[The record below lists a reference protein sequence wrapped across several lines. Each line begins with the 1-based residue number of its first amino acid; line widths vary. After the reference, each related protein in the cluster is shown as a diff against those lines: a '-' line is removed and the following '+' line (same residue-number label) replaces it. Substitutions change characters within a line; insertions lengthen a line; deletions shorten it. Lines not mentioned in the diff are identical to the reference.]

1 MKLNNRITLYMA
13 VLVVLAMILLPYA
26 NAQIPGSSG
35 QRGGVGGRG
44 GRSGD
49 MDMGPSG
56 LYDRGGDRDRGGP
69 GPWMDGGSGP
79 WMDDGY
85 GPWMD
90 RENLSDF
97 QISLI
102 LKAYST
108 RNPTESKNLQD
119 QRKDMSREAF
129 IQTLISP
136 RYAFSEYLRV
146 MSDERHYTTILNWCE
161 KWVADEAK
169 GIKETKEENYDL
181 YKKRIDTLENRYSP
195 IIYTNNIE
203 ELIPVLV
210 KDLQLN
216 TRQNDLVWQIRTADN
231 QTKKDSLKASLRG
244 VVSELYDLNIQQ
256 RIIQL
261 KQIQNQIDRLQQNL
275 QFEMN
280 QIEIIK
286 DPNVAQEAIDL
297 RVDGLTSGRGG
308 FMGGSMRGGRGG
320 GRGNRPPQFSTSD
333 VNDQNRNPAP

>member
-26 NAQIPGSSG
+26 NAQMPSSSG
-35 QRGGVGGRG
+35 QRGGGGRG

-49 MDMGPSG
+49 MEMGPSG
-56 LYDRGGDRDRGGP
+56 PMYERGGDRDRGGP

-79 WMDDGY
+79 WMDNGP

-90 RENLSDF
+90 RENLTEF

-129 IQTLISP
+129 IQTLINP
-136 RYAFSEYLRV
+136 RYAFSEYLQI
-146 MSDERHYTTILNWCE
+146 MSEERHYTTILTWCE
-161 KWVADEAK
+161 KWVADEAQ
-169 GIKETKEENYDL
+169 GIKETKEDNYDL
-181 YKKRIDTLENRYSP
+181 YKKRLDTLENRYRT
-195 IIYTNNIE
+195 IIYTNNPE

-210 KDLQLN
+210 KDLQLR
-216 TRQNDLVWQIRTADN
+216 TKQDELLWQIWTADN
-231 QTKKDSLKASLRG
+231 QTKKDNLKASIKE
-244 VVSELYDLNIQQ
+244 VVSELYYLNIQQ

-280 QIEIIK
+280 QIDILK
-286 DPNVAQEAIDL
+286 DPNVAQEAIGQ
-297 RVDGLTSGRGG
+297 RTEGLTAGRMGG
-308 FMGGSMRGGRGG
+308 FSMRGVRGG
-320 GRGNRPPQFSTSD
+320 GRGNRPPQFTTSD
-333 VNDQNRNPAP
+333 INDQNRNPAP

>member
-1 MKLNNRITLYMA
+1 MKLKDRITLYMA
-13 VLVVLAMILLPYA
+13 VSVVLAMILLPYA
-26 NAQIPGSSG
+26 NAQMPGSGG
-35 QRGGVGGRG
+35 QRGGSGGRG

-49 MDMGPSG
+49 MEMGPSG
-56 LYDRGGDRDRGGP
+56 PMYERGGDRGGP
-69 GPWMDGGSGP
+69 GS
-79 WMDDGY
+79 WMDDGP

-90 RENLSDF
+90 RENLTDF

-108 RNPTESKNLQD
+108 RNPAESKNLQD

-129 IQTLISP
+129 IQNLISP
-136 RYAFSEYLRV
+136 RYAFSEYLQI
-146 MSDERHYTTILNWCE
+146 MSEERHYTTILNWTE

-181 YKKRIDTLENRYSP
+181 YKTRLDTLENRYRT
-195 IIYTNNIE
+195 IIYTNNLE

-231 QTKKDSLKASLRG
+231 QTKKDSLIASLRG

-275 QFEMN
+275 QFELN
-280 QIEIIK
+280 QLEIIK
-286 DPNVAQEAIDL
+286 DPNVAKEAIDQ
-297 RVDGLTSGRGG
+297 RVGGLASRGG

-320 GRGNRPPQFSTSD
+320 GRGNNRPPQFSSPD